1 MKTVLLS
8 PGSDGIVDNE
18 TPSEYGSDNTHYDLD
33 LVVSSHENDIPD
45 TKHKQTME
53 DAQELQEPRALIT
66 YTTASASLHHVPQW
80 TEEDMLQIYR
90 IQDFTDISCFF
101 C

>member
-1 MKTVLLS
+1 
-8 PGSDGIVDNE
+8 
-18 TPSEYGSDNTHYDLD
+18 
-33 LVVSSHENDIPD
+33 
-45 TKHKQTME
+45 ME